1 MINRISIKGIASY
14 SNEVAQ
20 EIINLKRINCFYG
33 LNGSGK
39 STIAKYLQEPNE
51 LDYAF
56 CSMTPIHNNEEIFVY
71 NQKFVKDN
79 FWDSKEQVGVFTV
92 NEENVEAEKAIEV
105 AEQEISVFKDEQEKL
120 KEKAN
125 EVKKQK
131 ENLYTELEK
140 KVWKEKDNFI
150 KTPLAFCLEG
160 KQRKNLFLDAV
171 KNADE
176 ASPKITIENLFEQA
190 IELEKPDI
198 KPKQSLPL
206 LAFSGTSIER
216 DTVNTEMIVGSSE
229 SYLSGLIEKVGN
241 SDWVRDGVEHY
252 QNSEGVCPFCQE
264 TPVDDFESNLKAL
277 FDATYRQKCS
287 QVENNIKAYEQ
298 AINSLETSFSSE
310 VFNDSYV
317 VESADF
323 AVAKAELVDCCKTNV
338 ALLREKETKPSNVVE
353 LSSTDVYIQKLNC
366 CIEIINSKVADFNSR
381 ISSKPKI
388 KAKIKTQ
395 FWQIHK
401 RTYKTEIELTN
412 NNVKTLDTDLDT
424 LREQYRKKTEEIT
437 EQQNIVVEQRKHTT
451 NINTAIQN
459 IKNTLTSVGV
469 DDFHI
474 DKVDGSEALYR
485 IVRKNSTA
493 DNVYGTLSEGEKTL
507 ITYLYFLEQCKGLL
521 DPDSPLGVT
530 DKVIVID
537 DPVSSLSHNF
547 VYEIATLIQ
556 KEIIKK
562 SFKQVFLFTHN
573 LFFFH
578 EMMNQAGLKKDDFEQ
593 AYSLYRVSKNDHSK
607 ISILKKN
614 DIRNDYDGF
623 WQVIRDAEKD
633 KAWSP
638 SLPNA
643 MRNVLEHFFAFVH
656 KRDRLS
662 DELTNL
668 GDEHNN
674 FRPLLRYI
682 SKGSHSDLVNLTDFG
697 DIDVVRFLS
706 IFKQVFIRTDYEDHY
721 KTMIR

>member
-1 MINRISIKGIASY
+1 MINRISIKGITSY
-14 SNEVAQ
+14 SNDVAQ

-39 STIAKYLQEPNE
+39 SSIAKYLQEPSE
-51 LDYAF
+51 LDYAS
-56 CSMTPIHNNEEIFVY
+56 CSMFPMHNEEIFVY
-71 NQKFVKDN
+71 NQRFVKEN

-92 NEENVEAEKAIEV
+92 NEGNVEAEKAIEE
-105 AEQEISVFKDEQEKL
+105 AEQKTSVFKGEQEKL

-125 EVKKQK
+125 DVKKQK
-131 ENLYTELEK
+131 ESLHAELEN

-160 KQRKNLFLDAV
+160 KQRKNLFLDTV

-176 ASPKITIENLFEQA
+176 ADPEITIENLFKQA
-190 IELEKPDI
+190 IELDKPDI
-198 KPKQSLPL
+198 KPKQPVPI
-206 LAFSGTSIER
+206 LAFSGTPIER
-216 DTVNTEMIVGSSE
+216 DTVNAEIIVGSSE
-229 SYLSGLIEKVGN
+229 SYLSSLIEKIGH

-252 QNSEGVCPFCQE
+252 QNLEGVCPFCQE
-264 TPVDDFESNLKAL
+264 TPVNDFESNIKAL
-277 FDATYRQKCS
+277 FDKTYRQKCR
-287 QVENNIKAYEQ
+287 QVESNSNVYEQ
-298 AINSLETSFSSE
+298 AINSLEASLSSE
-310 VFNDSYV
+310 AFNDPYAI
-317 VESADF
+317 ESVDF
-323 AVAKAELVDCCKTNV
+323 AVAKAELIDCCKTNLT
-338 ALLREKETKPSNVVE
+338 LLKEKESKPSNVVE
-353 LSSTDVYIQKLNC
+353 LNSTEAYVQKLND
-366 CIEIINSKVADFNSR
+366 CIEVINRKVADFNSR
-381 ISSKPKI
+381 VSSKPQI
-388 KAKIKTQ
+388 RARIKTQ

-401 RTYKTEIELTN
+401 KTYKTAIELTN
-412 NNVKTLDTDLDT
+412 NSIERLDTDLDN
-424 LREQYRKKTEEIT
+424 LREQYRQKTEDIA
-437 EQQNIVVEQRKHTT
+437 EQQNIVVEQRKLTT
-451 NINTAIQN
+451 NIDTAIQN

-485 IVRKNSTA
+485 IVRKNSSA
-493 DNVYGTLSEGEKTL
+493 DNVYDTLSEGEKTL
-507 ITYLYFLEQCKGLL
+507 ITFLYFFEQCKGLL
-521 DPDSPLGVT
+521 EPDSALGVT
-530 DKVIVID
+530 DKIIVID

-578 EMMNQAGLKKDDFEQ
+578 EMMNQAGLKQDEFEDS
-593 AYSLYRVSKNDHSK
+593 YGLYRVSKNGHSK
-607 ISILKKN
+607 ISILKRN

-633 KAWSP
+633 KAWNP

-662 DELTNL
+662 DVLTNL

-674 FRPLLRYI
+674 FRPLIRYI
-682 SKGSHSDLVNLTDFG
+682 SKGSHSDLVSLTDFG
-697 DIDVVRFLS
+697 DIDAVRFLS

-721 KTMIR
+721 KRMIR

>member
-1 MINRISIKGIASY
+1 MINCISIKGIASY
-14 SNEVAQ
+14 SHEVAQ

-39 STIAKYLQEPNE
+39 SSIAKYLQEPNE

-56 CSMTPIHNNEEIFVY
+56 CSMTPMHNEGIFVY

-92 NEENVEAEKAIEV
+92 NEGNVEAEKAIEE
-105 AEQEISVFKDEQEKL
+105 AEQKISVFKGEQEHL

-125 EVKKQK
+125 DVKKQK
-131 ENLYTELEK
+131 ESLHVELEN

-160 KQRKNLFLDAV
+160 KQRKNLFLEAV
-171 KNADE
+171 INADE
-176 ASPKITIENLFEQA
+176 AAPEITIENLFEQA
-190 IELEKPDI
+190 IELDKPDI
-198 KPKQSLPL
+198 KPKQSVPTI
-206 LAFSGTSIER
+206 AFSGTPIER
-216 DTVNTEMIVGSSE
+216 DTVNAQIIVGSSE
-229 SYLSGLIEKVGN
+229 SYLSSLIEKIGH
-241 SDWVRDGVEHY
+241 SDWVRDGVKHY

-264 TPVDDFESNLKAL
+264 TPISDFESNLKAL
-277 FDATYRQKCS
+277 FDQTYKQKCS
-287 QVENNIKAYEQ
+287 QVENNSKAYEQ
-298 AINSLETSFSSE
+298 AIDSLEVLLSSE
-310 VFNDSYV
+310 VFKDSYV
-317 VESADF
+317 IENADF
-323 AVAKAELVDCCKTNV
+323 AVAKAELIECCKTNL
-338 ALLREKETKPSNVVE
+338 ALLKEKESKPSNIVE
-353 LSSTDVYIQKLNC
+353 LNSTEAYVQKLND
-366 CIEIINSKVADFNSR
+366 CIEAINSKVADFNSR
-381 ISSKPKI
+381 LSSKPQI
-388 KAKIKTQ
+388 KARIKTQ

-401 RTYKTEIELTN
+401 RTYKTAIELTN
-412 NNVKTLDTDLDT
+412 NNAKGLDTELDN
-424 LREQYRKKTEEIT
+424 LREQYKQKTEDIV

-451 NINTAIQN
+451 NIDTAIQN

-485 IVRKNSTA
+485 IVRKNSVA
-493 DNVYGTLSEGEKTL
+493 GGVYDTLSEGEKTL
-507 ITYLYFLEQCKGLL
+507 ITFLYFLEQCKGLL
-521 DPDSPLGVT
+521 EPDSALGIT
-530 DKVIVID
+530 DKIIVID

-562 SFKQVFLFTHN
+562 SFKQIFLFTHN

-578 EMMNQAGLKKDDFEQ
+578 EMMNQAGLKQDEFEG
-593 AYSLYRVSKNDHSK
+593 AYSLYRVSKNESSK
-607 ISILKKN
+607 ISTLKRN

-633 KAWSP
+633 KAWSS

-662 DELTNL
+662 DVLTNL

-682 SKGSHSDLVNLTDFG
+682 SKGSHSDLVSLTDFG

-721 KTMIR
+721 KRMIR